1 MTLTNVAHSRPSSKT
16 TQLCHSYKSWNAQE
30 SPVMNKFCE
39 RDITGL
45 VEMSLCIYRKQIW
58 TRVVCRNLQRNS
70 VGTNIHRIQDLQV
83 RSDKENHSSRVCEAP
98 HWHVMFLCNVS
109 CDDDVKGNKCLF
121 SWRTERQCFHLLER
135 RWTMVL
141 KRDVQPVPAGSIRDR
156 NHYNTRLL
164 WHFLAFFFFFFLNSK
179 PTISIWEKQQQQKK
193 NLGTH
198 LSSCVIKQREG
209 ANYEWFKYH
218 VPFSWS
224 RPEPA
229 VRPSTP
235 SRARSPRPHSRPQH
249 GPQKLHCWQTLFS
262 LYFSFSSGVRNW
274 PSAALDGRPTLW
286 SPCRRQRISKPRTSE
301 LHPFKKKKKK
311 TNHLHLQDS

>member
-30 SPVMNKFCE
+30 SQVMNKFCE

-164 WHFLAFFFFFFLNSK
+164 WHFLAFFFFFFFK
-179 PTISIWEKQQQQKK
+179 FQTDYFH
-193 NLGTH
+193 LGKT
-198 LSSCVIKQREG
+198 
-209 ANYEWFKYH
+209 
-218 VPFSWS
+218 
-224 RPEPA
+224 
-229 VRPSTP
+229 T
-235 SRARSPRPHSRPQH
+235 
-249 GPQKLHCWQTLFS
+249 T
-262 LYFSFSSGVRNW
+262 
-274 PSAALDGRPTLW
+274 T
-286 SPCRRQRISKPRTSE
+286 
-301 LHPFKKKKKK
+301 KKKSW
-311 TNHLHLQDS
+311 NPFIFMCY